1 MKNKLNSDE
10 KLLNIIQEKDMEEE
24 SKHSASM
31 KSLSIESTSQDSHSN
46 ALMSLDG
53 IFGIVQ

>member
-1 MKNKLNSDE
+1 MDE
-10 KLLNIIQEKDMEEE
+10 KLLNIIQEKDIEEE
-24 SKHSASM
+24 SKHSAST
-31 KSLSIESTSQDSHSN
+31 KSLSIEESSSNDSHSN